1 MENSDIYVFFVI
13 EKHCKINNILLA
25 RDLLYYILL
34 YFIDKQKRKIYNS
47 VEYGLVAQ
55 LGECYIR
62 IVEVV
67 GSTPIGST
75 RKRFTP
81 SGADLLFFR

>member
-1 MENSDIYVFFVI
+1 MKVDIF
-13 EKHCKINNILLA
+13 
-25 RDLLYYILL
+25 
-34 YFIDKQKRKIYNS
+34 QKKIYNS
-47 VEYGLVAQ
+47 LEFGPVAQ

-75 RKRFTP
+75 RKRQVERLVFFYEML
-81 SGADLLFFR
+81 DLKQKIQLIF